1 MNHQKNTAF
10 QMIADI
16 EGDYNDMMLGD
27 VPEVVPVLPVRNLVL
42 FPSVVSP
49 ILIGRESSKLLIQ
62 QAEKKHITIGV
73 VTQRDPEVELPLQA
87 DLYDTGVYAKVVKTL
102 TLPNGN
108 ITAIVQAQGR
118 MKVEKMLKS
127 MPYLE
132 CKVSPLEELQPE
144 KNDREFKTAVS
155 DLREQVEKYI
165 EVSEDIPDEASFAVK
180 NITNDIMAV
189 NFICSNMPFSVKEKM
204 KLLEKE
210 LVKERLFNLMKI
222 INREINLQN
231 LKADIRNKTRE
242 DIDEQQRNY
251 FLQQQIK
258 NMQAEIGNGDSM
270 EKQELLRKAAKKKWS
285 MEIEKVFLKEAD
297 KLDNLNPQS
306 PDFNVQLNYL
316 QTLVNLPWNEYTED
330 DLDLK
335 RAQTILDKDHY
346 GMEKVKER
354 ILEHMAVL
362 ALRGDLK
369 SPIICLYGPPGV
381 IFL

>member
-1 MNHQKNTAF
+1 
-10 QMIADI
+10 MIADI
-16 EGDYNDMMLGD
+16 EGDYNDLMLGD

-49 ILIGRESSKLLIQ
+49 ILIGRESSKLLIH

-73 VTQRDPEVELPLQA
+73 VTQRDPEVEIPVQT
-87 DLYDTGVYAKVVKTL
+87 DLYEVGVFAKVVKTL

-118 MKVEKMLKS
+118 MKIERMLKTV
-127 MPYLE
+127 PYLE
-132 CKVSPLEELQPE
+132 CQVSTLEEIQPE
-144 KNDREFKTAVS
+144 KNDREFKTASS

-165 EVSEDIPDEASFAVK
+165 EISEDIPDEASFAIK
-180 NITNDIMAV
+180 NITNDIVAL

-258 NMQAEIGNGDSM
+258 NMQAEIGNGD
-270 EKQELLRKAAKKKWS
+270 
-285 MEIEKVFLKEAD
+285 
-297 KLDNLNPQS
+297 
-306 PDFNVQLNYL
+306 
-316 QTLVNLPWNEYTED
+316 
-330 DLDLK
+330 
-335 RAQTILDKDHY
+335 
-346 GMEKVKER
+346 
-354 ILEHMAVL
+354 
-362 ALRGDLK
+362 
-369 SPIICLYGPPGV
+369 
-381 IFL
+381 